1 MILHV
6 NPIYLK
12 FLYVFII
19 YRYLQYI
26 TWVSPEVS
34 PDVSHQSPSPVR
46 PCRGVA
52 ADTELPPGARHR
64 ASGGC
69 GLGLVDW
76 NGTIGIV
83 YFHWLSYTT
92 QHVYGS
98 FYGIYY
104 GIYGIYDCIW
114 LYMWL
119 YVTVYDCIWLYMYE
133 FQPLGEY
140 MRIYSCLQSQLWCA
154 SLKRPQRLPPCNT
167 PVIMAML
174 VVFGQSFWSGLK
186 TGYQT
191 QKLATIWINGC
202 MGVEWVESDINN
214 HKLWVEWVQSLLHLR
229 LRFITDDIPIAE
241 TNIWRLGRAWII
253 QLGHVMAC
261 HGMSPFKSFHLASFP
276 MFFHFQ
282 HMRISFFDPWRNV
295 QV

>member
-19 YRYLQYI
+19 YTTPQYHI
-26 TWVSPEVS
+26 SFS
-34 PDVSHQSPSPVR
+34 RGFARRFANIQSPSPVR
-46 PCRGVA
+46 PCRGV

-83 YFHWLSYTT
+83 YFHWCIWKLLW
-92 QHVYGS
+92 
-98 FYGIYY
+98 FLWNILWN
-104 GIYGIYDCIW
+104 IWCIW
-114 LYMWL
+114 LYMIVHVWNS
-119 YVTVYDCIWLYMYE
+119 TT
-133 FQPLGEY
+133 G
-140 MRIYSCLQSQLWCA
+140 RIYSCLQSQLWCA

-229 LRFITDDIPIAE
+229 LRFITDEIPTAE

-276 MFFHFQ
+276 MFFNFQ
-282 HMRISFFDPWRNV
+282 HMRISFFVPWGNV